1 MGKTGSNEHWL
12 QLWSKEMWGKRRN
25 IKYVVAITTCL
36 LFVKST
42 NEIFNV
48 HGSWHS
54 PNTLPTTPTRGPLL
68 SSIRRNAGY
77 LLGTYDCNVQCDLD
91 WTLYE
96 SVRFAGCCFFVFL
109 IFFCRFF
116 LHIYSTYLTAKV
128 QVYQ

>member
-12 QLWSKEMWGKRRN
+12 QLWSKEMWGKGRN

-42 NEIFNV
+42 NEMFNV

-54 PNTLPTTPTRGPLL
+54 PNTLPTISYNPTTTPTRGPLL

-91 WTLYE
+91 WILWKCKIC
-96 SVRFAGCCFFVFL
+96 RLLFFCFFNFFFVG
-109 IFFCRFF
+109 FFCIFIV
-116 LHIYSTYLTAKV
+116 HI
-128 QVYQ
+128 